1 MPYTPPSNR
10 SPASS
15 ASASPVASRR
25 SSLQSSPRPNLPRSS
40 SYLTRHRRTP
50 SASALSDGSTGTLT
64 PQGTS
69 EDLKSMGTA
78 VPSSVRQS
86 PPPVTDERTMPMGA
100 IISPPDSASSG
111 SDDEEQE
118 PQIRGRKLDK
128 ALRDAVSQ
136 IPMQRSSS
144 PQRTQ
149 DQQQDSSSEHLQLR
163 TQHLKNGVHLSF
175 STSALGDL
183 AKGRKMGHVRSAT
196 EPNAGLPKSADNSAS
211 ASEEETDEDLLK
223 KPQMVRKKSGEL
235 VRPALRPS
243 SRRRPSSMPGTPI
256 FSKAVH
262 FDSHL
267 EHVRHFLQVDRPLAV
282 SAGSSPIDSYESDTE
297 YPFPG
302 NGKQSARTPPFE
314 WEILTTNFPQD
325 SASRKSLPVRLEKVW
340 LSSDQKTLL
349 GSIAVTNLAFNKAVT
364 CRFTL
369 DYWKTTSEVA
379 ADYSHEIRPRET
391 PLGQDRFAFS
401 IKLAD
406 TANLESKTLFLC
418 IRYVVNGQE
427 YWDNNNS
434 SNFQVDFR
442 KKHLPMNGKN
452 NFQGASSRSAN
463 ILPRS
468 NRRSGSATVPR
479 PKSMPAGFGEFGED
493 AKLSYDQPIHEY
505 LGESENSTGG
515 LRLKS
520 KSAGNLASDSF
531 SKDFGSPSGLA
542 FSNRYDFGAS
552 LSAAV
557 QAAKDKE
564 TAQDKDGLYMKAN
577 VRSLLK
583 PALTVPEPTSNAKSQ
598 TTAPGAT
605 SPNSTI
611 SSSSYEEL
619 VNKYCFVRAPEVRP
633 ASPIASGARRPSLV
647 RQNHSI
653 THPGQR
659 DGTAAQEQNT
669 RSSPDIKDG
678 TLSGAR
684 FDGATG
690 GNGHRRAHTITSL
703 ESPNGH
709 AHPAGPAAH
718 HTLQLHG
725 AFSPPS
731 GASTPKDAFR
741 ASSTSPTP
749 KAPATARSASPAFMT
764 FDGTPSSDLPYHVQ
778 QQMMDRFPWSG
789 DGHAATAIRG

>member
-1 MPYTPPSNR
+1 MPYTPPSHR

-25 SSLQSSPRPNLPRSS
+25 SSLQSSPRPSLPRSA
-40 SYLTRHRRTP
+40 SYLTKHRRTP

-111 SDDEEQE
+111 SDDEEQG

-144 PQRTQ
+144 PPRSQLQ
-149 DQQQDSSSEHLQLR
+149 HQDSTESLQLHR
-163 TQHLKNGVHLSF
+163 KDGVHLSF

-183 AKGRKMGHVRSAT
+183 AKGRKMGHGRSAT
-196 EPNAGLPKSADNSAS
+196 EPNAGLSKSDDNSIS
-211 ASEEETDEDLLK
+211 VSEEESDEDLLK

-302 NGKQSARTPPFE
+302 NGKQTARTPPFE
-314 WEILTTNFPQD
+314 WEILTTNFPHD
-325 SASRKSLPVRLEKVW
+325 SAARKSAPVRLEMVW
-340 LSSDQKTLL
+340 LSADQKSLL
-349 GSIAVTNLAFNKAVT
+349 GSVAVANIAFSKAVT

-391 PLGQDRFAFS
+391 PLGHDRFTFS

-418 IRYVVNGQE
+418 IRYTVNGQE
-427 YWDNNNS
+427 YWDNNS
-434 SNFQVDFR
+434 SANFQVDFR

-452 NFQGASSRSAN
+452 NFQGASSRPAN
-463 ILPRS
+463 GLPRS
-468 NRRSGSATVPR
+468 SRRTSSANVPR
-479 PKSMPAGFGEFGED
+479 PKSMPAGFGDFGDD
-493 AKLSYDQPIHEY
+493 AKLNFDQPIHEY
-505 LGESENSTGG
+505 LGETENSTGG

-520 KSAGNLASDSF
+520 KSAGNLASDNL

-564 TAQDKDGLYMKAN
+564 TSQDKDGLYMKAN
-577 VRSLLK
+577 VRT
-583 PALTVPEPTSNAKSQ
+583 PTPTLTVPEPATKAKSQ
-598 TTAPGAT
+598 PTTGAT

-619 VNKYCFVRAPEVRP
+619 VNKYCFFG
-633 ASPIASGARRPSLV
+633 SK
-647 RQNHSI
+647 Q
-653 THPGQR
+653 
-659 DGTAAQEQNT
+659 
-669 RSSPDIKDG
+669 SSPNMKDG

-684 FDGATG
+684 FDGAAG
-690 GNGHRRAHTITSL
+690 GNHHRRSHTTTL
-703 ESPNGH
+703 GSPNGN
-709 AHPAGPAAH
+709 AHHAGPAAH

-725 AFSPPS
+725 AMSPPS

-741 ASSTSPTP
+741 ANSTSPSP
-749 KAPATARSASPAFMT
+749 RPSATARSASPAFVS
-764 FDGTPSSDLPYHVQ
+764 FDATPSNDLSYHVQ
-778 QQMMDRFPWSG
+778 QQMMDRFPWS

>member
-1 MPYTPPSNR
+1 MPYTPPSHR

-15 ASASPVASRR
+15 APTSPVASRR
-25 SSLQSSPRPNLPRSS
+25 SSLQSSPRPSLPRSA
-40 SYLTRHRRTP
+40 SYLTKHRRTP
-50 SASALSDGSTGTLT
+50 SVSALSDGSTGTLT

-111 SDDEEQE
+111 SDDEEQG

-136 IPMQRSSS
+136 IPMQRTSS
-144 PQRTQ
+144 PERTQ
-149 DQQQDSSSEHLQLR
+149 IKHQDSTETLQLR
-163 TQHLKNGVHLSF
+163 PRKENMHLSF

-196 EPNAGLPKSADNSAS
+196 EPNAGLGKSVDNSQS
-211 ASEEETDEDLLK
+211 VSEEETDEDLLK

-302 NGKQSARTPPFE
+302 NGKQTARAPPFE
-314 WEILTTNFPQD
+314 WEILTTNFPHD
-325 SASRKSLPVRLEKVW
+325 SAARKSLPVRLEKVW
-340 LSSDQKTLL
+340 LSADQKSLL
-349 GSIAVTNLAFNKAVT
+349 GSVAVANIAFNKAVT

-391 PLGQDRFAFS
+391 PLGHDRFTFS

-406 TANLESKTLFLC
+406 TTNLESKTLFIC
-418 IRYVVNGQE
+418 VRYTVNAQE
-427 YWDNNNS
+427 YWDNNAN

-442 KKHLPMNGKN
+442 KKYLPMNGKN
-452 NFQGASSRSAN
+452 NFQGASSRPAN
-463 ILPRS
+463 GLP
-468 NRRSGSATVPR
+468 GATGAPTAPTPLDPSR
-479 PKSMPAGFGEFGED
+479 CLLAS
-493 AKLSYDQPIHEY
+493 PIHEF
-505 LGESENSTGG
+505 LGESESSTGG

-520 KSAGNLASDSF
+520 KSAGLWL
-531 SKDFGSPSGLA
+531 PSGLA

-557 QAAKDKE
+557 QAAKEKE
-564 TAQDKDGLYMKAN
+564 ASQDKDGLYMKAN
-577 VRSLLK
+577 VRSPK
-583 PALTVPEPTSNAKSQ
+583 PILTVPEPTSTVKSPTM
-598 TTAPGAT
+598 TTGAT

-619 VNKYCFVRAPEVRP
+619 VNKYCFFG
-633 ASPIASGARRPSLV
+633 SKQSSPSLM
-647 RQNHSI
+647 
-653 THPGQR
+653 
-659 DGTAAQEQNT
+659 
-669 RSSPDIKDG
+669 DG

-684 FDGATG
+684 FDTATA
-690 GNGHRRAHTITSL
+690 GNHRHTTSL
-703 ESPNGH
+703 GSPNGYSH
-709 AHPAGPAAH
+709 HAGPAAH
-718 HTLQLHG
+718 HTLQLGG
-725 AFSPPS
+725 AFSPQS
-731 GASTPKDAFR
+731 GPSTPKDGFR
-741 ASSTSPTP
+741 ANSASPTP
-749 KAPATARSASPAFMT
+749 RPSATARSASPAFVT
-764 FDGTPSSDLPYHVQ
+764 FDGTPSNDLSYHVQ

>member
-1 MPYTPPSNR
+1 MPYTPPSHR

-25 SSLQSSPRPNLPRSS
+25 SSLQSSPRPSLPRSA
-40 SYLTRHRRTP
+40 SYLTKHRRTP

-78 VPSSVRQS
+78 VTSSVRQS

-144 PQRTQ
+144 PPRSQLQ
-149 DQQQDSSSEHLQLR
+149 HQDSTEHLQLR
-163 TQHLKNGVHLSF
+163 RKDAVHLSF

-196 EPNAGLPKSADNSAS
+196 EPNAGISKSNDNSIS
-211 ASEEETDEDLLK
+211 VSEEESDEDLLK

-302 NGKQSARTPPFE
+302 NGKQTVRTPPFE
-314 WEILTTNFPQD
+314 WEILTTNFPHD
-325 SASRKSLPVRLEKVW
+325 SAARKSSPVRLEKVW
-340 LSSDQKTLL
+340 LSADQKSLL
-349 GSIAVTNLAFNKAVT
+349 GSVAVANIAFSKAVT

-391 PLGQDRFAFS
+391 PLGHDRFTFS

-418 IRYVVNGQE
+418 IRYTVNGQE
-427 YWDNNNS
+427 YWDNNSS

-452 NFQGASSRSAN
+452 NFQGASSRPAN
-463 ILPRS
+463 GLPRS
-468 NRRSGSATVPR
+468 SRRTSSANVPR
-479 PKSMPAGFGEFGED
+479 PKSMPAGFGDFGDD
-493 AKLSYDQPIHEY
+493 AKLNFDQPIHEY

-520 KSAGNLASDSF
+520 KSAGNLASDNL

-564 TAQDKDGLYMKAN
+564 ASQDKDGLYMKAN
-577 VRSLLK
+577 VRTPK
-583 PALTVPEPTSNAKSQ
+583 PALTVPEPATNTKSQ
-598 TTAPGAT
+598 STNGAT

-633 ASPIASGARRPSLV
+633 VSPIASGARRPSLIH
-647 RQNHSI
+647 QKLSI
-653 THPGQR
+653 SLQGLR
-659 DGTAAQEQNT
+659 DGTATQKQNE
-669 RSSPDIKDG
+669 RSSPDMKDG

-684 FDGATG
+684 FDGAAG
-690 GNGHRRAHTITSL
+690 GNHHRRGYTTSL
-703 ESPNGH
+703 GSPNGN
-709 AHPAGPAAH
+709 AHHAGPAAH

-725 AFSPPS
+725 AMSPPS

-741 ASSTSPTP
+741 ANSTSPSP
-749 KAPATARSASPAFMT
+749 RPSATARSASPAFVS
-764 FDGTPSSDLPYHVQ
+764 FDATPSNDLSYHVQ
-778 QQMMDRFPWSG
+778 QQMMDRFPWS

>member
-25 SSLQSSPRPNLPRSS
+25 SSLQSSPRPSLPRSA
-40 SYLTRHRRTP
+40 SYLTKHRRTP

-111 SDDEEQE
+111 SDDEEQG
-118 PQIRGRKLDK
+118 PQMRGRKLDK

-144 PQRTQ
+144 PQRSQ
-149 DQQQDSSSEHLQLR
+149 IKHQDSTETLQLR
-163 TQHLKNGVHLSF
+163 PRKDGVHLSF

-196 EPNAGLPKSADNSAS
+196 EPNAGLGKSADNSQS
-211 ASEEETDEDLLK
+211 VSEEETDEDLLK

-302 NGKQSARTPPFE
+302 NGKQTTRTPPFE
-314 WEILTTNFPQD
+314 WEILTTNFPHD
-325 SASRKSLPVRLEKVW
+325 SAARKSLPVRLEKIW
-340 LSSDQKTLL
+340 LSADQKTLL
-349 GSIAVTNLAFNKAVT
+349 GSVAVANIAFSKAVT

-391 PLGQDRFAFS
+391 PLGHDRFTFS

-418 IRYVVNGQE
+418 VRYSVNGQE
-427 YWDNNNS
+427 YWDNNTN

-452 NFQGASSRSAN
+452 NFQGASSRPAN
-463 ILPRS
+463 GLPRS
-468 NRRSGSATVPR
+468 SRRTGSANVPR
-479 PKSMPAGFGEFGED
+479 PKSMPAGFGEFGDD
-493 AKLSYDQPIHEY
+493 AKLSFDQPIHEY

-520 KSAGNLASDSF
+520 KSAGNLASDNL

-564 TAQDKDGLYMKAN
+564 ASQDKDGLYMKAN
-577 VRSLLK
+577 VRSSK
-583 PALTVPEPTSNAKSQ
+583 PTLSVPEPTTNNTKSQ

-633 ASPIASGARRPSLV
+633 ASPIASGARRPSLFGSK
-647 RQNHSI
+647 Q
-653 THPGQR
+653 
-659 DGTAAQEQNT
+659 
-669 RSSPDIKDG
+669 SSPNMNDA

-684 FDGATG
+684 YDGAAG
-690 GNGHRRAHTITSL
+690 GNHRRSHTTSL
-703 ESPNGH
+703 GSPNGH
-709 AHPAGPAAH
+709 SHHAGPAAH
-718 HTLQLHG
+718 HTLQLGG
-725 AFSPPS
+725 AFSPAS
-731 GASTPKDAFR
+731 GPSTPNDGFR
-741 ASSTSPTP
+741 ANSTSPTP
-749 KAPATARSASPAFMT
+749 KPSAIARSASPAFMT
-764 FDGTPSSDLPYHVQ
+764 FDDTPSNDLSYHVQ

>member
-1 MPYTPPSNR
+1 MPYTPPSHR

-15 ASASPVASRR
+15 ASTSPVASRR
-25 SSLQSSPRPNLPRSS
+25 SSLQSSPRPSLPRSA
-40 SYLTRHRRTP
+40 SYLTKHRRTP

-111 SDDEEQE
+111 SDDEEQG

-136 IPMQRSSS
+136 IPMQRTSS
-144 PQRTQ
+144 PERTQ
-149 DQQQDSSSEHLQLR
+149 QIKHQDSTETLQLR
-163 TQHLKNGVHLSF
+163 PRKDNMHLSF

-196 EPNAGLPKSADNSAS
+196 EPNADLNKDNSQS
-211 ASEEETDEDLLK
+211 VSEEETDEDLLK

-302 NGKQSARTPPFE
+302 NGKQTARTPPFE
-314 WEILTTNFPQD
+314 WEILTTNFPHD
-325 SASRKSLPVRLEKVW
+325 SAARKSLPVRLEKVW
-340 LSSDQKTLL
+340 LSADQKTLL
-349 GSIAVTNLAFNKAVT
+349 GSVAVANIAFNKAVT

-391 PLGQDRFAFS
+391 PLGHDRFTFS

-418 IRYVVNGQE
+418 VRYTVTGQE
-427 YWDNNNS
+427 YWDNNNN

-452 NFQGASSRSAN
+452 NFQGASSRSAGG
-463 ILPRS
+463 LPRS
-468 NRRSGSATVPR
+468 NRRTSNTNVPR
-479 PKSMPAGFGEFGED
+479 PKSMPVGFGEFGDD
-493 AKLSYDQPIHEY
+493 AKLSYDQPIHEF
-505 LGESENSTGG
+505 LGESENGTGG

-520 KSAGNLASDSF
+520 KSAGNLASDNL
-531 SKDFGSPSGLA
+531 SKDFGSPSGVA

-557 QAAKDKE
+557 QAAREKE
-564 TAQDKDGLYMKAN
+564 AAQDKDGLYMKAN
-577 VRSLLK
+577 VRSPK
-583 PALTVPEPTSNAKSQ
+583 PILTVPQPPTTVKSP
-598 TTAPGAT
+598 TMATGAT

-633 ASPIASGARRPSLV
+633 ASPIASGARRPSLFGSK
-647 RQNHSI
+647 Q
-653 THPGQR
+653 
-659 DGTAAQEQNT
+659 
-669 RSSPDIKDG
+669 SSPSMMDG

-684 FDGATG
+684 FDPATA
-690 GNGHRRAHTITSL
+690 GNNRHTTSL
-703 ESPNGH
+703 GSPNSYTH
-709 AHPAGPAAH
+709 HAGPAAH
-718 HTLQLHG
+718 HTLQLGG
-725 AFSPPS
+725 AFSPQS
-731 GASTPKDAFR
+731 GSSTPKDGFR
-741 ASSTSPTP
+741 ANSTSPSP
-749 KAPATARSASPAFMT
+749 RPSATARSASPAFVS
-764 FDGTPSSDLPYHVQ
+764 FDGTPSNDLSYHVQ

-789 DGHAATAIRG
+789 DGHATAIRG

>member
-1 MPYTPPSNR
+1 
-10 SPASS
+10 
-15 ASASPVASRR
+15 
-25 SSLQSSPRPNLPRSS
+25 
-40 SYLTRHRRTP
+40 
-50 SASALSDGSTGTLT
+50 
-64 PQGTS
+64 
-69 EDLKSMGTA
+69 MGTA

-111 SDDEEQE
+111 SDDEEQG

-144 PQRTQ
+144 PPRSQLQ
-149 DQQQDSSSEHLQLR
+149 HQDSTESLQLHR
-163 TQHLKNGVHLSF
+163 KDGVHLSF

-183 AKGRKMGHVRSAT
+183 AKGRKMGHGRSAT
-196 EPNAGLPKSADNSAS
+196 EPNAGLSKSDDNSIS
-211 ASEEETDEDLLK
+211 VSEEESDEDLLK

-302 NGKQSARTPPFE
+302 NGKQTARTPPFE
-314 WEILTTNFPQD
+314 WEILTTNFPHD
-325 SASRKSLPVRLEKVW
+325 SAARKSAPVRLEMVW
-340 LSSDQKTLL
+340 LSADQKSLL
-349 GSIAVTNLAFNKAVT
+349 GSVAVANIAFSKAVT

-391 PLGQDRFAFS
+391 PLGHDRFTFS

-418 IRYVVNGQE
+418 IRYTVNGQE
-427 YWDNNNS
+427 YWDNNS
-434 SNFQVDFR
+434 SANFQVDFR

-452 NFQGASSRSAN
+452 NFQGASSRPAN
-463 ILPRS
+463 GLPRS
-468 NRRSGSATVPR
+468 SRRTSSANVPR
-479 PKSMPAGFGEFGED
+479 PKSMPAGFGDFGDD
-493 AKLSYDQPIHEY
+493 AKLNFDQPIHEY
-505 LGESENSTGG
+505 LGETENSTGG

-520 KSAGNLASDSF
+520 KSAGNLASDNL

-564 TAQDKDGLYMKAN
+564 TSQDKDGLYMKAN
-577 VRSLLK
+577 VRT
-583 PALTVPEPTSNAKSQ
+583 PTPTLTVPEPATKAKSQ
-598 TTAPGAT
+598 PTTGAT

-619 VNKYCFVRAPEVRP
+619 VNKYCFFG
-633 ASPIASGARRPSLV
+633 SK
-647 RQNHSI
+647 Q
-653 THPGQR
+653 
-659 DGTAAQEQNT
+659 
-669 RSSPDIKDG
+669 SSPNMKDG

-684 FDGATG
+684 FDGAAG
-690 GNGHRRAHTITSL
+690 GNHHRRSHTTTL
-703 ESPNGH
+703 GSPNGN
-709 AHPAGPAAH
+709 AHHAGPAAH

-725 AFSPPS
+725 AMSPPS

-741 ASSTSPTP
+741 ANSTSPSP
-749 KAPATARSASPAFMT
+749 RPSATARSASPAFVS
-764 FDGTPSSDLPYHVQ
+764 FDATPSNDLSYHVQ
-778 QQMMDRFPWSG
+778 QQMMDRFPWS